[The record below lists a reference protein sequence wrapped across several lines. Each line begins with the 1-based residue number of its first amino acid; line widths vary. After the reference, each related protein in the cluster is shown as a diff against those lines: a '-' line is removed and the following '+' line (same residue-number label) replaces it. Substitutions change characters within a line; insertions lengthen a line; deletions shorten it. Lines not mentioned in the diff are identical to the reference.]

1 MITFDDHTEVYMG
14 KLITI
19 SITHHHG
26 GRRLVTG
33 CIGIKIEIREES
45 TRSKEEIIAD
55 MQQRVRELQ
64 LHLQPIRAA

>member
-19 SITHHHG
+19 SITNHHG

-33 CIGIKIEIREES
+33 CIGIKIEVREES
-45 TRSKEEIIAD
+45 YRSKEDVIAD
-55 MQQRVRELQ
+55 MQRRVRELCVPDQ
-64 LHLQPIRAA
+64 SVRAA